1 MPLFAL
7 LTPKGY
13 NRVLGDSLILKSNKG
28 LKSLWVLFFL
38 LLVGPNPFVNA
49 QTATFEISGAVE
61 GFFPTLLEPE
71 GYMGIA
77 FTNTTDFEVSIELK
91 AFDPHGEL
99 ITGRD
104 ILNPA
109 TLRVPPRGQTWAS
122 VGDVFGAS
130 ILFADVGK
138 IFYQS
143 NRAALATLFL
153 IGDEKN
159 MLLDGGTAG
168 QTPLKTFV
176 LPSISRE
183 GKEPF
188 TTVHVFNPS
197 ADSNLEVELTLF
209 DLTGRVVA
217 SRGVS
222 IPPQGTVVQ
231 NLAALFGI
239 DPAMFSGGYIRGS
252 AGGDGV
258 VAFETFGNKQSLNL
272 LSAQPLSLSGRSYSI
287 PHFAVGG
294 GFDTELNLI
303 NTDSSRSVTLRVM
316 ALDDQGNARLNPVQV
331 SLGPLEQ
338 GIFHLS
344 SLFGISSDE
353 LVVGSL
359 RVDKEEVLDSSLEPA
374 SVNGSLRLKSSDGRL
389 SASLPLLLPHDA
401 DAFYA
406 HIAQDLGFFT
416 GVAVLNPHGNPVEVT
431 VEAFDQ
437 VGEPLGESTFALL
450 GGGRKAK
457 LLLELIPATA
467 GQVGGYFRVRGARE
481 IVSFALFGDLASE
494 SISIIPS
501 Q

>member
-1 MPLFAL
+1 M
-7 LTPKGY
+7 
-13 NRVLGDSLILKSNKG
+13 NIIKG
-28 LKSLWVLFFL
+28 LKSLWVLSFL
-38 LLVGPNPFVNA
+38 LLVCPNPFVNA

-71 GYMGIA
+71 RYMGIA

-91 AFDPHGEL
+91 AFDSHGDL
-99 ITGRD
+99 ITGSD

-109 TLRVPPRGQTWAS
+109 TLTMPPRGQTWAS
-122 VGDVFGAS
+122 VGDIFGAS
-130 ILFADVGK
+130 ILSADLAK
-138 IFYQS
+138 ISYQS

-183 GKEPF
+183 GEGPF
-188 TTVHVFNPS
+188 TTVHLFNPS
-197 ADSNLEVELTLF
+197 AESNLEVELTLY
-209 DLTGRVVA
+209 DLA
-217 SRGVS
+217 
-222 IPPQGTVVQ
+222 GTVLGSRRLALLAQGAIVQ
-231 NLAALFGI
+231 DVTALFGM

-252 AGGDGV
+252 AEGEGV
-258 VAFETFGNKQSLNL
+258 VAFETFGNEQSLNL

-303 NTDSSRSVTLRVM
+303 NTDSSGSVTLRVM
-316 ALDDQGNARLNPVQV
+316 ALDDQGNTRLNPVQV

-338 GIFHLS
+338 GIYHLS
-344 SLFGISSDE
+344 TLFGISSDE
-353 LVVGSL
+353 QIVGSL
-359 RVDKEEVLDSSLEPA
+359 RIDLEDGLLDSSLELA

-389 SASLPLLLPHDA
+389 SASLPLLLPRDA

-437 VGEPLGESTFALL
+437 VGDQLGESTFTLP

-481 IVSFALFGDLASE
+481 ILSFALFGDLASE

>member
-1 MPLFAL
+1 M
-7 LTPKGY
+7 GE
-13 NRVLGDSLILKSNKG
+13 SLILNITKG
-28 LKSLWVLFFL
+28 LKSFLVVSWLF
-38 LLVGPNPFVNA
+38 LVCSIPFVNA
-49 QTATFEISGAVE
+49 QTATFEISGAVR

-71 GYMGIA
+71 RYMGIA

-91 AFDPHGEL
+91 AFDPHGDL
-99 ITGRD
+99 ITGID

-122 VGDVFGAS
+122 VGDVFGSS
-130 ILFADVGK
+130 ILSAGLGK
-138 IFYQS
+138 ISYQS

-159 MLLDGGTAG
+159 TLLDGGTAG
-168 QTPLKTFV
+168 QTPLKTFI

-183 GKEPF
+183 GEEPF
-188 TTVHVFNPS
+188 TTLHVFNPS
-197 ADSNLEVELTLF
+197 SDSSLEVELTLF
-209 DLTGRVVA
+209 DSTGRVVA
-217 SRGVS
+217 SRGVVLS
-222 IPPQGTVVQ
+222 PEGTVIQKVT
-231 NLAALFGI
+231 ALFGI

-258 VAFETFGNKQSLNL
+258 VAFETFGNEQSLNL
-272 LSAQPLSLSGRSYSI
+272 LSAQPLSPSGRSYSI

-338 GIFHLS
+338 GIFNLS

-353 LVVGSL
+353 LAVGSL
-359 RVDKEEVLDSSLEPA
+359 RVDIEDVLDSSLEPT

-437 VGEPLGESTFALL
+437 VGDPLGENTFTLP

>member
-1 MPLFAL
+1 M
-7 LTPKGY
+7 
-13 NRVLGDSLILKSNKG
+13 KSHKS
-28 LKSLWVLFFL
+28 LKSLWVISFL
-38 LLVGPNPFVNA
+38 LLVCPNPLVNA

-61 GFFPTLLEPE
+61 GLFPTLLEAQR
-71 GYMGIA
+71 YMGIA

-91 AFDPHGEL
+91 AFDPHGDL

-109 TLRVPPRGQTWAS
+109 TLRVVPRGQTWAS
-122 VGDVFGAS
+122 VGDVFGVG
-130 ILFADVGK
+130 ILSADLGK
-138 IFYQS
+138 ISYQS

-159 MLLDGGTAG
+159 TLLDGGTAG
-168 QTPLKTFV
+168 QAPLKTFV
-176 LPSISRE
+176 LPGISRE
-183 GKEPF
+183 GEKPF
-188 TTVHVFNPS
+188 TTVHLFNPS
-197 ADSNLEVELTLF
+197 ADSTREVELTLY
-209 DLTGRVVA
+209 DLAGKVLGSRRV
-217 SRGVS
+217 
-222 IPPQGTVVQ
+222 PLLPQGTVVQ
-231 NLAALFGI
+231 DVTALFGM
-239 DPAMFSGGYIRGS
+239 DLAMFSGGYIRGS
-252 AGGDGV
+252 AEGEGV
-258 VAFETFGNKQSLNL
+258 VALETFGSEQSLNL
-272 LSAQPLSLSGRSYSI
+272 LSAQPLSLIERSHSI

-303 NTDSSRSVTLRVM
+303 NTDSSRWATLRVS

-338 GIFHLS
+338 GIFDLS
-344 SLFGISSDE
+344 SLFGTSSDE
-353 LVVGSL
+353 QIVGSL
-359 RVDKEEVLDSSLEPA
+359 RIDLEEDLLDSSLEAA
-374 SVNGSLRLKSSDGRL
+374 SVNGSLRLRSSDGRL

-416 GVAVLNPHGNPVEVT
+416 GVAVLNPYGNPVEVT

-437 VGEPLGESTFALL
+437 VGDPLGENTFTLP

-467 GQVGGYFRVRGARE
+467 GQVGGYFRVRSQDKV
-481 IVSFALFGDLASE
+481 VSFALFGDLASE

>member
-1 MPLFAL
+1 M
-7 LTPKGY
+7 K
-13 NRVLGDSLILKSNKG
+13 RNKG
-28 LKSLWVLFFL
+28 LKSFGVLFFL
-38 LLVGPNPFVNA
+38 LLVCPEPFVNA
-49 QTATFEISGAVE
+49 QTATFEVSGAVG

-71 GYMGIA
+71 RYMGIA
-77 FTNTTDFEVSIELK
+77 FTNTTDFEVSIELR
-91 AFDPHGEL
+91 AFDPHGDL
-99 ITGRD
+99 ITGID

-109 TLRVPPRGQTWAS
+109 TLRVPPRGQTWAA
-122 VGDVFGAS
+122 VGDVFGSS
-130 ILFADVGK
+130 ILSAGLGK
-138 IFYQS
+138 ISYQS

-159 MLLDGGTAG
+159 TLLDGGTAG

-183 GKEPF
+183 GEMPF
-188 TTVHVFNPS
+188 TTVHVSNPS
-197 ADSNLEVELTLF
+197 ADSTLEVELTLL
-209 DLTGRVVA
+209 DSAGIVVA
-217 SRGVS
+217 SRSVAL
-222 IPPQGTVVQ
+222 PPQGTVVR
-231 NLAALFGI
+231 NMTALFGI

-258 VAFETFGNKQSLNL
+258 VAFETFGNEQSLNL
-272 LSAQPLSLSGRSYSI
+272 LSAQPLFPSGRSYSI

-303 NTDSSRSVTLRVM
+303 NTDSSRGVTLRIVV
-316 ALDDQGNARLNPVQV
+316 LDDQGNARLNPVQV

-338 GIFHLS
+338 GVFHLS
-344 SLFGISSDE
+344 SLLGISSNE
-353 LVVGSL
+353 QIVGSL
-359 RVDKEEVLDSSLEPA
+359 RIDLEEGFDSSLDPA

-389 SASLPLLLPHDA
+389 SASLPLLLPRDA

-416 GVAVLNPHGNPVEVT
+416 GVAVVNPHRNPVEVR

-437 VGEPLGESTFALL
+437 AGDPLGENTFTLP
-450 GGGRKAK
+450 GEGRKAK
-457 LLLELIPATA
+457 LLMELIPATA

>member
-1 MPLFAL
+1 M
-7 LTPKGY
+7 
-13 NRVLGDSLILKSNKG
+13 SKG
-28 LKSLWVLFFL
+28 LKSLWVVSFL
-38 LLVGPNPFVNA
+38 LFVCPVSSLNA

-61 GFFPTLLEPE
+61 GLFPTLLEPRR
-71 GYMGIA
+71 YMGIA

-91 AFDPHGEL
+91 AFDPHGDL

-109 TLRVPPRGQTWAS
+109 TLRVLPRGQTWAS
-122 VGDVFGAS
+122 VGDVFGGG
-130 ILFADVGK
+130 ILSADLGK
-138 IFYQS
+138 ISYLS

-159 MLLDGGTAG
+159 TLLDGGTAG
-168 QTPLKTFV
+168 EIPLKTFI

-183 GKEPF
+183 GNLPF
-188 TTVHVFNPS
+188 TTIHLFNPS
-197 ADSNLEVELTLF
+197 ADSNLEVELTLY
-209 DLTGRVVA
+209 DLAGRVLG
-217 SRGVS
+217 SRSV
-222 IPPQGTVVQ
+222 PLLPQGTAVQ
-231 NLAALFGI
+231 GSTALFGI
-239 DPAMFSGGYIRGS
+239 DAATFSGGYIRGS
-252 AGGDGV
+252 AEGDGV
-258 VAFETFGNKQSLNL
+258 VAFETFGNEQSLNL
-272 LSAQPLSLSGRSYSI
+272 LGAQPLSVRDRSYSI

-303 NTDSSRSVTLRVM
+303 NTDSSKSATLRIS

-338 GIFHLS
+338 GIFNLS
-344 SLFGISSDE
+344 SLFGTSSE
-353 LVVGSL
+353 ERIVGSL
-359 RVDKEEVLDSSLEPA
+359 RIDSEEGLLDSSPEVA

-406 HIAQDLGFFT
+406 HIAQDFGFFT
-416 GVAVLNPHGNPVEVT
+416 GVAVLNPQGNPGEVT

-437 VGEPLGESTFALL
+437 VGDQLGENTFILP

-467 GQVGGYFRVRGARE
+467 GQVGGYFRVRSQGR

>member
-1 MPLFAL
+1 M
-7 LTPKGY
+7 
-13 NRVLGDSLILKSNKG
+13 GDSLIFNISKG
-28 LKSLWVLFFL
+28 LKSLLVVSCL
-38 LLVGPNPFVNA
+38 LLVCPIPFLNA
-49 QTATFEISGAVE
+49 QTASFEISGAVE
-61 GFFPTLLEPE
+61 GFFPTLLAPQR
-71 GYMGIA
+71 YMGIA
-77 FTNTTDFEVSIELK
+77 FTNTTDFEVSIEVK
-91 AFDPHGEL
+91 AFDPHGDL
-99 ITGRD
+99 ITGRG

-109 TLRVPPRGQTWAS
+109 TLRVSPRGQTWAS
-122 VGDVFGAS
+122 VGDVFGVG
-130 ILFADVGK
+130 ILSADLGK
-138 IFYQS
+138 ISYQS

-153 IGDEKN
+153 IGDEQN
-159 MLLDGGTAG
+159 TLLDGGTAG
-168 QTPLKTFV
+168 ERPLKTFI

-183 GKEPF
+183 GNLPF
-188 TTVHVFNPS
+188 TTIHVFNPS
-197 ADSNLEVELTLF
+197 SDSNLEVELTLY
-209 DLTGRVVA
+209 DLAGRVLGSRRVA
-217 SRGVS
+217 LL
-222 IPPQGTVVQ
+222 PQGTVVQ
-231 NLAALFGI
+231 GLKALFGI
-239 DPAMFSGGYIRGS
+239 DPATFSGGYIRGF

-258 VAFETFGNKQSLNL
+258 VALETFGNEQSLNL
-272 LSAQPLSLSGRSYSI
+272 LAAQPLSLSGRSYSI
-287 PHFAVGG
+287 PHFAVGA

-303 NTDSSRSVTLRVM
+303 NSDSSRWVTLRIM

-331 SLGPLEQ
+331 TLGPLEQ
-338 GIFHLS
+338 GIFNLS
-344 SLFGISSDE
+344 SLFGTSSDE
-353 LVVGSL
+353 QIVGSL
-359 RVDKEEVLDSSLEPA
+359 RIDLEEGLLDSSLEAA
-374 SVNGSLRLKSSDGRL
+374 SVNGSLRLRSSDGRL

-437 VGEPLGESTFALL
+437 VGDPLGESTFTLP

>member
-1 MPLFAL
+1 M
-7 LTPKGY
+7 
-13 NRVLGDSLILKSNKG
+13 NISKG
-28 LKSLWVLFFL
+28 LKSLLVVSYL
-38 LLVGPNPFVNA
+38 LLVCPIPFLNA

-71 GYMGIA
+71 RYMGIA

-91 AFDPHGEL
+91 AFDLHGDL
-99 ITGRD
+99 ITGID

-122 VGDVFGAS
+122 VGNVFGVS
-130 ILFADVGK
+130 ILSADLGK
-138 IFYQS
+138 ISYQS

-159 MLLDGGTAG
+159 TLLDGGTAG

-176 LPSISRE
+176 LPSIFRE
-183 GKEPF
+183 GEGSF
-188 TTVHVFNPS
+188 TTVHLFNPS
-197 ADSNLEVELTLF
+197 ADSTREVELTLY
-209 DLTGRVVA
+209 DLAGKVLGSRNVA
-217 SRGVS
+217 LL
-222 IPPQGTVVQ
+222 PQGMVVRD
-231 NLAALFGI
+231 LAALFDI
-239 DPAMFSGGYIRGS
+239 NPAMFSGGYVRGS
-252 AGGDGV
+252 AQGEGV
-258 VAFETFGNKQSLNL
+258 VAFETFGDEQSLNL
-272 LSAQPLSLSGRSYSI
+272 LSAQPLSVRERSYLI

-303 NTDSSRSVTLRVM
+303 NTDSSQSATLRVS
-316 ALDDQGNARLNPVQV
+316 ALDDQGNTWLNPAQI

-338 GIFHLS
+338 GIFNLA

-353 LVVGSL
+353 LAVGSL
-359 RVDKEEVLDSSLEPA
+359 RVDLEEGLDSSLEPA
-374 SVNGSLRLKSSDGRL
+374 GVNGSLRLKSSDGRL
-389 SASLPLLLPHDA
+389 SASLPLLLPRDA

-406 HIAQDLGFFT
+406 HIAQDCGFFT
-416 GVAVLNPHGNPVEVT
+416 GVAVLNPHGSPVEVT

-437 VGEPLGESTFALL
+437 VGDQLGVNTFTLP

-481 IVSFALFGDLASE
+481 IVQKAVHAGVNTGQAKLLLQPAQGVE
-494 SISIIPS
+494 HQP
-501 Q
+501 

>member
-1 MPLFAL
+1 M
-7 LTPKGY
+7 
-13 NRVLGDSLILKSNKG
+13 LGDSLILKRNKG
-28 LKSLWVLFFL
+28 LKSLWVLSFL
-38 LLVGPNPFVNA
+38 LLVCPNPFVYA
-49 QTATFEISGAVE
+49 QTATFEVSGAVE
-61 GFFPTLLEPE
+61 GFFPTLQEPQR
-71 GYMGIA
+71 YMGIA

-91 AFDPHGEL
+91 AFDPHGDL

-130 ILFADVGK
+130 ILSADLGK
-138 IFYQS
+138 ISYQS

-159 MLLDGGTAG
+159 TLLDGGTAG
-168 QTPLKTFV
+168 QTPLKTFI

-183 GKEPF
+183 GEEPF

-217 SRGVS
+217 SRGVTL
-222 IPPQGTVVQ
+222 PPQGTVVQ
-231 NLAALFGI
+231 ALAALFEVELG
-239 DPAMFSGGYIRGS
+239 MFSGGYVKGS

-258 VAFETFGNKQSLNL
+258 VAFETFGNGQSLNL
-272 LSAQPLSLSGRSYSI
+272 LGAQLTPLHEQSYRI

-303 NTDSSRSVTLRVM
+303 NTDSSRSVTLRVI
-316 ALDDQGNARLNPVQV
+316 ALDEQGNARLNPVQV

-338 GIFHLS
+338 GIFNLS

-353 LVVGSL
+353 QIVGSL
-359 RVDKEEVLDSSLEPA
+359 RIDLEEGLDSSLEPA
-374 SVNGSLRLKSSDGRL
+374 SVNGSLRLKSFDGRL
-389 SASLPLLLPHDA
+389 SASLPLFLPRDA

-416 GVAVLNPHGNPVEVT
+416 GVAVLNPHGNPMEVT

-437 VGEPLGESTFALL
+437 VGDPLGENTFTLP
-450 GGGRKAK
+450 GEGRKAK

-481 IVSFALFGDLASE
+481 ILSFALFGDLASE

>member
-1 MPLFAL
+1 M
-7 LTPKGY
+7 
-13 NRVLGDSLILKSNKG
+13 GDSLIFNISKG
-28 LKSLWVLFFL
+28 LKSSWVVFCLF
-38 LLVGPNPFVNA
+38 LVCSIPCLNA

-71 GYMGIA
+71 RYMGIA

-91 AFDPHGEL
+91 AFDPQGDL

-109 TLRVPPRGQTWAS
+109 TLRVLPRGQTWAS
-122 VGDVFGAS
+122 VGDVFGVS
-130 ILFADVGK
+130 ILSADFAK
-138 IFYQS
+138 ISYQS

-159 MLLDGGTAG
+159 TLLDGGTAG

-183 GKEPF
+183 GEGPF
-188 TTVHVFNPS
+188 TTVHLFNPS
-197 ADSNLEVELTLF
+197 AESNLEVELTLY
-209 DLTGRVVA
+209 DLAGKILA
-217 SRGVS
+217 SRKLALL
-222 IPPQGTVVQ
+222 PQGAIVQ
-231 NLAALFGI
+231 DVTALFGM
-239 DPAMFSGGYIRGS
+239 DPAMFSGGYIRAS
-252 AGGDGV
+252 AGGEGV
-258 VAFETFGNKQSLNL
+258 VAFETFGSEQSLNL
-272 LSAQPLSLSGRSYSI
+272 LSAQPLSVRERSYSI

-303 NTDSSRSVTLRVM
+303 NTDSSRSATLRVS
-316 ALDDQGNARLNPVQV
+316 AWDDQGNARLNPVQV

-338 GIFHLS
+338 GIFSLA
-344 SLFGISSDE
+344 SLFGISSE
-353 LVVGSL
+353 EQIVGSL
-359 RVDKEEVLDSSLEPA
+359 RVDLEEGLDFSLEPA

-389 SASLPLLLPHDA
+389 SASLPLLLPRDA
-401 DAFYA
+401 EAFYA
-406 HIAQDLGFFT
+406 HIAQDFGFFT

-437 VGEPLGESTFALL
+437 VGDPLGESTFTLP

>member
-1 MPLFAL
+1 M
-7 LTPKGY
+7 
-13 NRVLGDSLILKSNKG
+13 
-28 LKSLWVLFFL
+28 
-38 LLVGPNPFVNA
+38 NA
-49 QTATFEISGAVE
+49 QTATFESSGAVG
-61 GFFPTLLEPE
+61 GFFPSLLEPE
-71 GYMGIA
+71 RYMGIA

-91 AFDPHGEL
+91 AFDPHGDL
-99 ITGRD
+99 ITGID

-109 TLRVPPRGQTWAS
+109 TLRVPPRGQTWAA
-122 VGDVFGAS
+122 VGDVFGSS
-130 ILFADVGK
+130 ILSAGLGK
-138 IFYQS
+138 ISYQS

-159 MLLDGGTAG
+159 TLLDGGTAG

-183 GKEPF
+183 GETPF

-197 ADSNLEVELTLF
+197 ADSTLEVELTLF
-209 DLTGRVVA
+209 DSAGRVVA
-217 SRGVS
+217 SRSVAL
-222 IPPQGTVVQ
+222 PPQGTVVQ
-231 NLAALFGI
+231 NVTTLFGM

-258 VAFETFGNKQSLNL
+258 VAFETFGNDQSLNL
-272 LSAQPLSLSGRSYSI
+272 LSAQPLSLSSRSYSI

-338 GIFHLS
+338 GVFHLS
-344 SLFGISSDE
+344 SLLGISSNE
-353 LVVGSL
+353 QIVGSL
-359 RVDKEEVLDSSLEPA
+359 RIDLEEGFDSSLEPA

-389 SASLPLLLPHDA
+389 SASLPLLLPRDA

-416 GVAVLNPHGNPVEVT
+416 GVAVLNPHRNPVEVR

-437 VGEPLGESTFALL
+437 EGDQLGENTFTLP

-457 LLLELIPATA
+457 LLMELIPSTA

>member
-1 MPLFAL
+1 M
-7 LTPKGY
+7 
-13 NRVLGDSLILKSNKG
+13 
-28 LKSLWVLFFL
+28 
-38 LLVGPNPFVNA
+38 NA
-49 QTATFEISGAVE
+49 QTATFEISGAVG

-71 GYMGIA
+71 RYMGIA

-91 AFDPHGEL
+91 AFDPHGDL
-99 ITGRD
+99 ITGID

-109 TLRVPPRGQTWAS
+109 TLRVPPRGQTWAA
-122 VGDVFGAS
+122 VGDVFGSS
-130 ILFADVGK
+130 ILSAGLGK
-138 IFYQS
+138 ISYQS

-153 IGDEKN
+153 IGDGKN
-159 MLLDGGTAG
+159 TLLDGGTAG
-168 QTPLKTFV
+168 QTPLKIFV

-183 GKEPF
+183 GEMPF
-188 TTVHVFNPS
+188 TTVHVSNPS
-197 ADSNLEVELTLF
+197 ADSTLEVELTLL
-209 DLTGRVVA
+209 DSSGIVVA
-217 SRGVS
+217 SRSVAL
-222 IPPQGTVVQ
+222 PPQGTVVQ
-231 NLAALFGI
+231 NVTALFGI

-258 VAFETFGNKQSLNL
+258 VAFETFGNEQSLNL
-272 LSAQPLSLSGRSYSI
+272 LSAQPLFPSGRSYSI

-303 NTDSSRSVTLRVM
+303 NTDSSRGVTLRIVV
-316 ALDDQGNARLNPVQV
+316 LDDQGNARLNPVQV

-338 GIFHLS
+338 GVFHLS
-344 SLFGISSDE
+344 SLLGISSNE
-353 LVVGSL
+353 QIVGSL
-359 RVDKEEVLDSSLEPA
+359 RIDLEEGFDSSREPA

-389 SASLPLLLPHDA
+389 SASLPLLLPRDA

-416 GVAVLNPHGNPVEVT
+416 GVAVLNPHRNPVEVR

-437 VGEPLGESTFALL
+437 VGDQLGENTFTLP

-457 LLLELIPATA
+457 LLMELIPATA
-467 GQVGGYFRVRGARE
+467 GRVGGYFRVRGARE

>member
-1 MPLFAL
+1 M
-7 LTPKGY
+7 
-13 NRVLGDSLILKSNKG
+13 
-28 LKSLWVLFFL
+28 
-38 LLVGPNPFVNA
+38 NA
-49 QTATFEISGAVE
+49 QTATFEISGAVG

-71 GYMGIA
+71 RYMGIA
-77 FTNTTDFEVSIELK
+77 FTNTTDFEVSIELR
-91 AFDPHGEL
+91 AFDPLGDL

-109 TLRVPPRGQTWAS
+109 TLRVPPRGQTWAA
-122 VGDVFGAS
+122 VGDVFGSS
-130 ILFADVGK
+130 ILSAGLGK
-138 IFYQS
+138 ISYQS

-159 MLLDGGTAG
+159 TLLDGGTAG

-183 GKEPF
+183 GETPF

-197 ADSNLEVELTLF
+197 ADSTLEVELTLF
-209 DLTGRVVA
+209 DSAGRIVA
-217 SRGVS
+217 SRSVAL
-222 IPPQGTVVQ
+222 PPQGTVVQ
-231 NLAALFGI
+231 NVTALFGI

-258 VAFETFGNKQSLNL
+258 VAFETFGNEQSLNL
-272 LSAQPLSLSGRSYSI
+272 LSAQPLFLSGRSYAI

-294 GFDTELNLI
+294 GFDTELTLI

-338 GIFHLS
+338 GVFHLS
-344 SLFGISSDE
+344 SLLGISSNE
-353 LVVGSL
+353 QIVGSL
-359 RVDKEEVLDSSLEPA
+359 RIDLEEGLDSSLEPA
-374 SVNGSLRLKSSDGRL
+374 SVTGSLRLKSSDGRL
-389 SASLPLLLPHDA
+389 SASLPLLLPRDA

-416 GVAVLNPHGNPVEVT
+416 GVAVLNPHRNPVEVR

-437 VGEPLGESTFALL
+437 VGDQLGENTFTLP

-457 LLLELIPATA
+457 LLMELIPATA

>member
-1 MPLFAL
+1 
-7 LTPKGY
+7 
-13 NRVLGDSLILKSNKG
+13 
-28 LKSLWVLFFL
+28 
-38 LLVGPNPFVNA
+38 
-49 QTATFEISGAVE
+49 
-61 GFFPTLLEPE
+61 
-71 GYMGIA
+71 MGIA

-91 AFDPHGEL
+91 AFDLHGDL
-99 ITGRD
+99 ITGRG

-109 TLRVPPRGQTWAS
+109 TLRVSPRGQTWAS
-122 VGDVFGAS
+122 VGDVFGVG
-130 ILFADVGK
+130 ILSADLAK
-138 IFYQS
+138 ISYQS

-159 MLLDGGTAG
+159 TLLDGGTAG
-168 QTPLKTFV
+168 ETPLKTFIF
-176 LPSISRE
+176 PSISRE
-183 GKEPF
+183 GDLPF
-188 TTVHVFNPS
+188 TTIHVFNPS
-197 ADSNLEVELTLF
+197 ADSNLEVELTLY
-209 DLTGRVVA
+209 DLAGRVMG
-217 SRGVS
+217 SR
-222 IPPQGTVVQ
+222 IIALLPQGTVVQ
-231 NLAALFGI
+231 GLTALFGI
-239 DPAMFSGGYIRGS
+239 DPATFSGGYIRGS
-252 AGGDGV
+252 AGGVGV
-258 VAFETFGNKQSLNL
+258 VAFETFGNEQSLNL
-272 LSAQPLSLSGRSYSI
+272 LAAQPTPLHEQSYRI
-287 PHFAVGG
+287 PHFAVGA

-303 NTDSSRSVTLRVM
+303 NTDSSRSVTLRIS

-338 GIFHLS
+338 GIFNLS

-353 LVVGSL
+353 LAVGSL
-359 RVDKEEVLDSSLEPA
+359 RIDLEEVLDSSLEPA

-389 SASLPLLLPHDA
+389 SASLPLLLPRDA

-437 VGEPLGESTFALL
+437 VGDPLGENTFTLP

>member
-1 MPLFAL
+1 M
-7 LTPKGY
+7 
-13 NRVLGDSLILKSNKG
+13 
-28 LKSLWVLFFL
+28 
-38 LLVGPNPFVNA
+38 NA
-49 QTATFEISGAVE
+49 QTATFEVSGAVG

-71 GYMGIA
+71 RYMGIA
-77 FTNTTDFEVSIELK
+77 FTNTTDFEVSIELR
-91 AFDPHGEL
+91 AFDLQGDL

-109 TLRVPPRGQTWAS
+109 TLRVPPRGQTWAA
-122 VGDVFGAS
+122 VGDVFGSS
-130 ILFADVGK
+130 ILSAGLGK
-138 IFYQS
+138 ISYQS

-159 MLLDGGTAG
+159 TLLDGGTAG

-183 GKEPF
+183 GEMPF
-188 TTVHVFNPS
+188 TTVHLFNPS
-197 ADSNLEVELTLF
+197 ADSTLEVELTLL
-209 DLTGRVVA
+209 DSAGIVVA
-217 SRGVS
+217 SRSVAL
-222 IPPQGTVVQ
+222 PPQGTVVQ
-231 NLAALFGI
+231 NVTTLFGI

-258 VAFETFGNKQSLNL
+258 VAFETFGNEQSLNL
-272 LSAQPLSLSGRSYSI
+272 LSAQPLFPSGRSFSI

-303 NTDSSRSVTLRVM
+303 NTDSSRGVTLRIVV
-316 ALDDQGNARLNPVQV
+316 LDDQGNARLNPVQV

-338 GIFHLS
+338 GVFHLS
-344 SLFGISSDE
+344 SLLGISSNE
-353 LVVGSL
+353 QIVGSL
-359 RVDKEEVLDSSLEPA
+359 RIDLEEGFDSYLDPA

-389 SASLPLLLPHDA
+389 SASLPLLLPRDA

-416 GVAVLNPHGNPVEVT
+416 GVAVLNPHRNPVEVR

-437 VGEPLGESTFALL
+437 VGNQLGENTFTLP

-457 LLLELIPATA
+457 LLMELIPATA

>member
-1 MPLFAL
+1 M
-7 LTPKGY
+7 
-13 NRVLGDSLILKSNKG
+13 GDSLIFNISKG
-28 LKSLWVLFFL
+28 LKSLLVLSFL
-38 LLVGPNPFVNA
+38 FLVCPNPFVNA

-61 GFFPTLLEPE
+61 GFFPTLLEAE
-71 GYMGIA
+71 RYMGIA

-91 AFDPHGEL
+91 AFDSHGDL
-99 ITGRD
+99 ITGSD

-109 TLRVPPRGQTWAS
+109 TLRLPPRGQTWAS
-122 VGDVFGAS
+122 VGDVFGAG
-130 ILFADVGK
+130 ILSADLGR
-138 IFYQS
+138 ISYRS

-168 QTPLKTFV
+168 QAPLKTFV
-176 LPSISRE
+176 FPSISRE
-183 GKEPF
+183 GEEPF
-188 TTVHVFNPS
+188 TTIHLFNPS
-197 ADSNLEVELTLF
+197 AESNLEVELTLY
-209 DLTGRVVA
+209 DLAGTVLGSRRVA
-217 SRGVS
+217 LL
-222 IPPQGTVVQ
+222 PQGAIVQ
-231 NLAALFGI
+231 DVTALFGM
-239 DPAMFSGGYIRGS
+239 DPAMFSGGYVRGT
-252 AGGDGV
+252 AEGDGV
-258 VAFETFGNKQSLNL
+258 VALETFGTEQSLNL
-272 LSAQPLSLSGRSYSI
+272 LAAQPLSLSERSYWI

-294 GFDTELNLI
+294 GFDTELTLI
-303 NTDSSRSVTLRVM
+303 NTDSSRSATLRIM

-338 GIFHLS
+338 GIFNLS
-344 SLFGISSDE
+344 TLFRISSDQQI
-353 LVVGSL
+353 VGSL
-359 RVDKEEVLDSSLEPA
+359 RVDLEEVVDSSLEPA

-389 SASLPLLLPHDA
+389 SASLPLLLPRDA

-437 VGEPLGESTFALL
+437 VGDHLGENTFTLP
-450 GGGRKAK
+450 GGGRRAK

-481 IVSFALFGDLASE
+481 ILSFALFGDLASE

>member
-1 MPLFAL
+1 L
-7 LTPKGY
+7 
-13 NRVLGDSLILKSNKG
+13 VVS
-28 LKSLWVLFFL
+28 FL
-38 LLVGPNPFVNA
+38 LLVCPIPFLNA

-61 GFFPTLLEPE
+61 GIFPTLLEPRR
-71 GYMGIA
+71 YMGIA

-91 AFDPHGEL
+91 AFDLHGDL
-99 ITGRD
+99 IAGGD

-109 TLRVPPRGQTWAS
+109 TLRVLPRGQTWAS
-122 VGDVFGAS
+122 VGDVFGVG
-130 ILFADVGK
+130 ILSADLGK
-138 IFYQS
+138 ISYQS

-153 IGDEKN
+153 IGNEKN
-159 MLLDGGTAG
+159 TLLDGGTAG
-168 QTPLKTFV
+168 ELPLKTFI

-183 GKEPF
+183 GNLPL
-188 TTVHVFNPS
+188 TTIHVFNPS
-197 ADSNLEVELTLF
+197 ADSNLEVELTLY
-209 DLTGRVVA
+209 DLAGRVLG
-217 SRGVS
+217 SRRV
-222 IPPQGTVVQ
+222 PLLPQGTAVQ
-231 NLAALFGI
+231 GLTALFGI
-239 DPAMFSGGYIRGS
+239 DAATFSGGYIRGS

-258 VAFETFGNKQSLNL
+258 VAFETFGNEQSLNL
-272 LSAQPLSLSGRSYSI
+272 LGAQPTPLHEQSYSI

-303 NTDSSRSVTLRVM
+303 NTDSSRWATLRIS
-316 ALDDQGNARLNPVQV
+316 ALDDQGNVRLNPVQV

-338 GIFHLS
+338 GIFNLS
-344 SLFGISSDE
+344 SLFGISSE
-353 LVVGSL
+353 EQIVGSL
-359 RVDKEEVLDSSLEPA
+359 RIDVEEDLLDSSVEVA

-416 GVAVLNPHGNPVEVT
+416 GVAVLNPQKYPVEVT
-431 VEAFDQ
+431 VEAFNQ
-437 VGEPLGESTFALL
+437 VGDQLGESTFALP

-467 GQVGGYFRVRGARE
+467 GQVGGYFRVRSQYK

>member
-1 MPLFAL
+1 
-7 LTPKGY
+7 
-13 NRVLGDSLILKSNKG
+13 LGESLILNITKG
-28 LKSLWVLFFL
+28 LKSFLVVSCLFLVCSIPFL
-38 LLVGPNPFVNA
+38 NA

-71 GYMGIA
+71 RYMGIA

-91 AFDPHGEL
+91 AFDSHGEL

-109 TLRVPPRGQTWAS
+109 TLRVLPRGQTWAS
-122 VGDVFGAS
+122 VGDVFGAG
-130 ILFADVGK
+130 ILSEDVGK
-138 IFYQS
+138 ISYQS

-176 LPSISRE
+176 FPSISRE
-183 GKEPF
+183 GEEPF
-188 TTVHVFNPS
+188 TTIHLFNPS
-197 ADSNLEVELTLF
+197 AESNLEVELTLY
-209 DLTGRVVA
+209 DLA
-217 SRGVS
+217 
-222 IPPQGTVVQ
+222 GTVVGSRTVTLLPQ
-231 NLAALFGI
+231 GVIVQDVTVLFGL
-239 DPAMFSGGYIRGS
+239 DPAIFSGGYVRGT
-252 AGGDGV
+252 AEGDGV
-258 VAFETFGNKQSLNL
+258 VALETFGNEQSLNL
-272 LSAQPLSLSGRSYSI
+272 LAAQPLSLNERSYWI

-294 GFDTELNLI
+294 GFDTELTLI
-303 NTDSSRSVTLRVM
+303 NTDSSRSATLRVM
-316 ALDDQGNARLNPVQV
+316 ALDDQGDPRLNPVQV

-338 GIFHLS
+338 GIFNLS
-344 SLFGISSDE
+344 TLFGISNDQQI
-353 LVVGSL
+353 VGSL
-359 RVDKEEVLDSSLEPA
+359 RIDLENDLLDSSSEPA

-389 SASLPLLLPHDA
+389 SASLPLLLPLDA

-416 GVAVLNPHGNPVEVT
+416 GVAVLNPHRDPVEVR

-437 VGEPLGESTFALL
+437 VGDQLGENTFTLP

-457 LLLELIPATA
+457 LLMELIPATA

>member
-1 MPLFAL
+1 
-7 LTPKGY
+7 
-13 NRVLGDSLILKSNKG
+13 V
-28 LKSLWVLFFL
+28 V
-38 LLVGPNPFVNA
+38 
-49 QTATFEISGAVE
+49 
-61 GFFPTLLEPE
+61 
-71 GYMGIA
+71 
-77 FTNTTDFEVSIELK
+77 
-91 AFDPHGEL
+91 
-99 ITGRD
+99 
-104 ILNPA
+104 
-109 TLRVPPRGQTWAS
+109 PRGQTWAS
-122 VGDVFGAS
+122 VGDLFGVG
-130 ILFADVGK
+130 ILSADLGK
-138 IFYQS
+138 ISYQS

-159 MLLDGGTAG
+159 TLLDGGTAG
-168 QTPLKTFV
+168 QAPLKTFI

-183 GKEPF
+183 GEEPF
-188 TTVHVFNPS
+188 TTVHLFNPS
-197 ADSNLEVELTLF
+197 ADSNLEVELTLYDIAGRVLGSRRVPLLPQGAVVQ
-209 DLTGRVVA
+209 DLT
-217 SRGVS
+217 
-222 IPPQGTVVQ
+222 
-231 NLAALFGI
+231 ALFGM
-239 DPAMFSGGYIRGS
+239 DLAMFSGGYIRGS
-252 AGGDGV
+252 VKGEGV
-258 VAFETFGNKQSLNL
+258 VAFETFGSEQSLNL
-272 LSAQPLSLSGRSYSI
+272 LSAQPLSLSERSYSI

-303 NTDSSRSVTLRVM
+303 NTDSSKSATLMVS

-338 GIFHLS
+338 GIFSLS

-353 LVVGSL
+353 LVVASL
-359 RVDKEEVLDSSLEPA
+359 RVDFEEVLDSSLEVA

-389 SASLPLLLPHDA
+389 SASLPLLLSHDA

-437 VGEPLGESTFALL
+437 VGDQLGENTFTLP

-467 GQVGGYFRVRGARE
+467 GQVGGYFRVRSQDKV
-481 IVSFALFGDLASE
+481 VSFALFGDLASE

>member
-1 MPLFAL
+1 M
-7 LTPKGY
+7 K
-13 NRVLGDSLILKSNKG
+13 IHKG
-28 LKSLWVLFFL
+28 LKSLGVLSFL
-38 LLVGPNPFVNA
+38 LLVFPNPFVNA
-49 QTATFEISGAVE
+49 QTATFEISGAVG

-71 GYMGIA
+71 RYMGIA
-77 FTNTTDFEVSIELK
+77 FTNTTDFEVSIELR
-91 AFDPHGEL
+91 AFDSHGDL
-99 ITGRD
+99 IMGRD

-109 TLRVPPRGQTWAS
+109 ALRVPPRGQTWAS

-130 ILFADVGK
+130 ILSADLGK
-138 IFYQS
+138 ISYQS

-159 MLLDGGTAG
+159 TLLDGGTAG

-183 GKEPF
+183 GEEPF
-188 TTVHVFNPS
+188 TTVHVFNPT
-197 ADSNLEVELTLF
+197 ADSTLEVELTLF
-209 DLTGRVVA
+209 DSTGRVVA
-217 SRGVS
+217 SRGV
-222 IPPQGTVVQ
+222 ILTPEGAVIQ
-231 NLAALFGI
+231 NVTAVFGI

-258 VAFETFGNKQSLNL
+258 IAFETFGNEQSLNL

-338 GIFHLS
+338 GVFNLS

-353 LVVGSL
+353 LAVGSL
-359 RVDKEEVLDSSLEPA
+359 RIDSEEGFDSSLEPA
-374 SVNGSLRLKSSDGRL
+374 GVNGSLRLKSSDGRL

-406 HIAQDLGFFT
+406 HIAQYLGFFT
-416 GVAVLNPHGNPVEVT
+416 GVAVLNPHGMPVEVT

-437 VGEPLGESTFALL
+437 VGDQLGENTFALP

-457 LLLELIPATA
+457 LLMELIPATA
-467 GQVGGYFRVRGARE
+467 GQVGGYFRVRGARA

-494 SISIIPS
+494 SISIISS

>member
-1 MPLFAL
+1 M
-7 LTPKGY
+7 K
-13 NRVLGDSLILKSNKG
+13 RNKG
-28 LKSLWVLFFL
+28 LKSFWVLFFL
-38 LLVGPNPFVNA
+38 LLVCPKPFVNA
-49 QTATFEISGAVE
+49 QTATFEVSGAVG

-71 GYMGIA
+71 RYMGIA
-77 FTNTTDFEVSIELK
+77 FTNTTDFEVSIELR
-91 AFDPHGEL
+91 AFDPHGDL
-99 ITGRD
+99 ITGID

-109 TLRVPPRGQTWAS
+109 TLRVPPRGQTWAA
-122 VGDVFGAS
+122 VGDVFGSS
-130 ILFADVGK
+130 ILSAGLGK
-138 IFYQS
+138 ISYQS

-159 MLLDGGTAG
+159 TLLDGGTAG

-183 GKEPF
+183 GEMPF
-188 TTVHVFNPS
+188 TTVHVSNPS
-197 ADSNLEVELTLF
+197 ADSTLEVELTLY
-209 DLTGRVVA
+209 DSAGIVVA
-217 SRGVS
+217 SRSVAL
-222 IPPQGTVVQ
+222 PPQGTVVR
-231 NLAALFGI
+231 NVTALFGI

-258 VAFETFGNKQSLNL
+258 VAFETFGNEQSLNL
-272 LSAQPLSLSGRSYSI
+272 LSAQPLFPSGRSYSI

-303 NTDSSRSVTLRVM
+303 NTDSSRGVTLRIVV
-316 ALDDQGNARLNPVQV
+316 LDDQGNARLNPVQV

-338 GIFHLS
+338 GVFHLS
-344 SLFGISSDE
+344 SLLGISSNE
-353 LVVGSL
+353 QIVGSL
-359 RVDKEEVLDSSLEPA
+359 RIDLEEGFDSSLDPA

-389 SASLPLLLPHDA
+389 SASLPLLLPRDA

-416 GVAVLNPHGNPVEVT
+416 GVAVVNPHRNPVEVR

-437 VGEPLGESTFALL
+437 VGDPLGENTFTLP

-457 LLLELIPATA
+457 LLMELIPATA

>member
-1 MPLFAL
+1 M
-7 LTPKGY
+7 GE
-13 NRVLGDSLILKSNKG
+13 SLIFNIIKG
-28 LKSLWVLFFL
+28 LKSLLVVSCL
-38 LLVGPNPFVNA
+38 LLVCSIPFLNA

-71 GYMGIA
+71 RYMGIA

-91 AFDPHGEL
+91 AFDPHGDL

-122 VGDVFGAS
+122 VGDVFGVG
-130 ILFADVGK
+130 ILSADLGK
-138 IFYQS
+138 ISYQS

-159 MLLDGGTAG
+159 TLLDGGTAG

-176 LPSISRE
+176 LPSISRDGE
-183 GKEPF
+183 EPF
-188 TTVHVFNPS
+188 TTVHLFNPS

-209 DLTGRVVA
+209 DLTGKIVA
-217 SRGVS
+217 SRGVAL
-222 IPPQGTVVQ
+222 PPQGTVIQ
-231 NLAALFGI
+231 NVTALFGM
-239 DPAMFSGGYIRGS
+239 DPAMFSGGYIRGA

-258 VAFETFGNKQSLNL
+258 VAFETFGNEQSLNL
-272 LSAQPLSLSGRSYSI
+272 LGAQPLSLSGRSYSI

-294 GFDTELNLI
+294 GFDTELNVI

-338 GIFHLS
+338 GIFNLS

-353 LVVGSL
+353 LAVGSL
-359 RVDKEEVLDSSLEPA
+359 RVDIEEVLDSSLEPA

-389 SASLPLLLPHDA
+389 SASLPLLLPRDA

-406 HIAQDLGFFT
+406 HIAQDFGFFT
-416 GVAVLNPHGNPVEVT
+416 GVAVLNPQRNPVEVR

-437 VGEPLGESTFALL
+437 VGDSLGENTFTLP

-481 IVSFALFGDLASE
+481 VVSFALFGDLASE

>member
-1 MPLFAL
+1 M
-7 LTPKGY
+7 
-13 NRVLGDSLILKSNKG
+13 GDSLIFNISKG
-28 LKSLWVLFFL
+28 LKSLLVISCL
-38 LLVGPNPFVNA
+38 LLVCPIPFLNA
-49 QTATFEISGAVE
+49 QTASFEISGAVE

-71 GYMGIA
+71 RYMGIA

-91 AFDPHGEL
+91 AFDLHGDL
-99 ITGRD
+99 ITGSD

-109 TLRVPPRGQTWAS
+109 TLRVLPRGQTWAS

-130 ILFADVGK
+130 VLSADLAK
-138 IFYQS
+138 ISYQS

-159 MLLDGGTAG
+159 TLLDGGTAG
-168 QTPLKTFV
+168 QARLKTFV

-183 GKEPF
+183 GEEPF

-209 DLTGRVVA
+209 DLAGRVVA
-217 SRGVS
+217 SRVVALS
-222 IPPQGTVVQ
+222 PQGTVIQ
-231 NLAALFGI
+231 NLTALFGM
-239 DPAMFSGGYIRGS
+239 DPATFSGGYIRGS
-252 AGGDGV
+252 AGGVGV
-258 VAFETFGNKQSLNL
+258 VAFETFGNEQSLNL
-272 LSAQPLSLSGRSYSI
+272 LAAQPTPLHEQSYRI
-287 PHFAVGG
+287 PHFAVGA

-303 NTDSSRSVTLRVM
+303 NTDSSRSVTLRVS

-338 GIFHLS
+338 GIFNLS

-353 LVVGSL
+353 LAVGSL
-359 RVDKEEVLDSSLEPA
+359 RIDIEEVLDSSLEPA
-374 SVNGSLRLKSSDGRL
+374 SVNGSLRLRSSDGRL

-416 GVAVLNPHGNPVEVT
+416 GVAVLNPHGNPVEVR

-437 VGEPLGESTFALL
+437 VGDPLGENTFTLP

-467 GQVGGYFRVRGARE
+467 GQVGGYFRVRSQDK

>member
-1 MPLFAL
+1 
-7 LTPKGY
+7 
-13 NRVLGDSLILKSNKG
+13 
-28 LKSLWVLFFL
+28 
-38 LLVGPNPFVNA
+38 VNA

-71 GYMGIA
+71 RYMGIA
-77 FTNTTDFEVSIELK
+77 FTNTTEFEVNIELK
-91 AFDPHGEL
+91 AFDPHGDL

-109 TLRVPPRGQTWAS
+109 TLRVSPRGQTWAS

-130 ILFADVGK
+130 ILSADLGK
-138 IFYQS
+138 ISYQS

-159 MLLDGGTAG
+159 TLLDGGTAG
-168 QTPLKTFV
+168 QISLKTFV
-176 LPSISRE
+176 LPSIARE
-183 GKEPF
+183 GEEPF

-197 ADSNLEVELTLF
+197 VDSNLEVELTLY
-209 DLTGRVVA
+209 DLAGKVLG
-217 SRGVS
+217 SRR
-222 IPPQGTVVQ
+222 IPLLPQGTVVQ
-231 NLAALFGI
+231 NVTALFGI
-239 DPAMFSGGYIRGS
+239 DPAMFSGGYIWGS

-258 VAFETFGNKQSLNL
+258 VAFETFGNEQSLNL

-303 NTDSSRSVTLRVM
+303 NTDSSKSVTLRVM
-316 ALDDQGNARLNPVQV
+316 ALDDQGNARLSPVQV

-353 LVVGSL
+353 LAVGSL
-359 RVDKEEVLDSSLEPA
+359 RIALEEGLLDSSLEPA

-437 VGEPLGESTFALL
+437 VGDPLGESTFTLP

>member
-1 MPLFAL
+1 M
-7 LTPKGY
+7 
-13 NRVLGDSLILKSNKG
+13 NILKG
-28 LKSLWVLFFL
+28 LKSLRVIFL
-38 LLVGPNPFVNA
+38 LILVCPIALVNA

-61 GFFPTLLEPE
+61 GFFPTLLEPQR
-71 GYMGIA
+71 YMGIA

-91 AFDPHGEL
+91 ASDPYGDL
-99 ITGRD
+99 IAGRD

-130 ILFADVGK
+130 ILSADLAR
-138 IFYQS
+138 ISYQS

-159 MLLDGGTAG
+159 TLLDGGTAG
-168 QTPLKTFV
+168 QTPLKSFV
-176 LPSISRE
+176 LPGISWE

-188 TTVHVFNPS
+188 TTVHLFNPS

-209 DLTGRVVA
+209 DLTGEIVA
-217 SRGVS
+217 STGMAL
-222 IPPQGTVVQ
+222 PPQGTVVQ
-231 NLAALFGI
+231 DLAALFGVE
-239 DPAMFSGGYIRGS
+239 PGMFPGGYVKGS
-252 AGGDGV
+252 AGDDGV
-258 VAFETFGNKQSLNL
+258 VAFETFGNEQSLNL
-272 LSAQPLSLSGRSYSI
+272 LSAQPLFLSERSYSI

-294 GFDTELNLI
+294 GFNTELNLI
-303 NTDSSRSVTLRVM
+303 NTDSSRGATLRVS
-316 ALDDQGNARLNPVQV
+316 AWDDQGNVRLNPVQV

-338 GIFHLS
+338 GIFNLS

-353 LVVGSL
+353 QIVGSL
-359 RVDKEEVLDSSLEPA
+359 RVDLEGSLDSYPEPA
-374 SVNGSLRLKSSDGRL
+374 RVNGSLRLKSSDGRL
-389 SASLPLLLPHDA
+389 SASLPLLLPRDA

-406 HIAQDLGFFT
+406 HIAQDFGFFT
-416 GVAVLNPHGNPVEVT
+416 GVAVLNPHGTPVEVT

-437 VGEPLGESTFALL
+437 VGDQLGENTFTLP

-467 GQVGGYFRVRGARE
+467 GQVGGYFRVRTERE
-481 IVSFALFGDLASE
+481 ILSFALFGDLASE